1 MRILIQPPYIGGSSD
16 QIARQAFDILRE
28 TARISFVCSG
38 GTINNNYAF
47 VIVDPTD
54 VPEALAALGKAGMR
68 ANAEDTDSL
77 ATGRK
82 STYA

>member
-38 GTINNNYAF
+38 GTINNYAF

-68 ANAEDTDSL
+68 ANPEDTDSL

>member
-1 MRILIQPPYIGGSSD
+1 M
-16 QIARQAFDILRE
+16 
-28 TARISFVCSG
+28 
-38 GTINNNYAF
+38 NNYAF

-68 ANAEDTDSL
+68 ANAEDTVSL